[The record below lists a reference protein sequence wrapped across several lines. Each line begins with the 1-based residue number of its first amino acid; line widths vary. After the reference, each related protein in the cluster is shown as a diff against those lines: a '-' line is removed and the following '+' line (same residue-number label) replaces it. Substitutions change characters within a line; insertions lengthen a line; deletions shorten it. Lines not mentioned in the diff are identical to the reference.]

1 MNNVERRTF
10 EFTEVRAVKDKL
22 QIEGHAAVF
31 NHLSEDLGGFREQ
44 IRPGAFSQSI
54 QEDDILALFNH
65 DPNLILGRNRAGTL
79 QLAEDEQ
86 GLRMLVQVPDTQ
98 TARDVMSLVER
109 RDITGASFAFMVPKG
124 GDQWERTDAF
134 DLRTLLFVRLRD
146 VSAVTFPA
154 YPQTDVAVAKRSLE
168 DWRATL
174 EPVLPVQRNLRDRY
188 LRLLDK

>member
-10 EFTEVRAVKDKL
+10 EFTELRAVRDQL

-44 IRPGAFSQSI
+44 IMPGAFAQTI
-54 QEDDILALFNH
+54 AEDDIMALFNH
-65 DPNLILGRNRAGTL
+65 DPNEVLGRNRAGTL
-79 QLAEDEQ
+79 QLTEDGQ
-86 GLRMLVQVPDTQ
+86 GLSMLVQAPDTQ
-98 TARDVMSLVER
+98 GARDLMTLIER
-109 RDITGASFAFMVPKG
+109 RDITGASFAFRVPTG
-124 GDQWERTDAF
+124 GDRWERTDAF

-146 VSAVTFPA
+146 VSPVTYPA

-174 EPVLPVQRNLRDRY
+174 EPVLPVRRNLRERY
-188 LRLLDK
+188 MRLLDK